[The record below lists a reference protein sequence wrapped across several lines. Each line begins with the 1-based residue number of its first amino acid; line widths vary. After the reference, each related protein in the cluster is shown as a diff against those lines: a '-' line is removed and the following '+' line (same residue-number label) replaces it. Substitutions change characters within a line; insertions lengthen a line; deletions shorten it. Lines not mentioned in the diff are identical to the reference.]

1 MAVSFLSVSNFTAF
15 LGIKTD
21 NLSMR
26 SIWSG
31 SIGFGLVNIPVKLY
45 SASQSHE
52 GLDLDMLHKEDHS
65 PIRYARICREDGEE
79 IAYEDIVKGYEY
91 KKGDYIVLSQEDLKK
106 ADAKKT
112 KTIEIKQFAD
122 ETEIDS
128 RYYDKPYYLEPDKGA
143 ERAYALLRDAL
154 ARSNKVAVA
163 KYAMRA
169 RDNMGAIKPIG
180 NALVLNQMRFPADL
194 RNPADLKFP
203 EQKADKQELEMALAL
218 IKQLDKPFIPEDWHD
233 TYTEELEAVI
243 EEKAKGHKP
252 KPHGKEPET
261 TRVKDLMSTL
271 KASLDTSK

>member
-1 MAVSFLSVSNFTAF
+1 
-15 LGIKTD
+15 
-21 NLSMR
+21 MR

-79 IAYEDIVKGYEY
+79 IPYEDIVKGYEY
-91 KKGDYIVLSQEDLKK
+91 KKGDYVVLTQEDLKK

-122 ETEIDS
+122 EDEIDS
-128 RYYDKPYYLEPDKGA
+128 RYYEKPYYLEPDKGA

-154 ARSNKVAVA
+154 ARSNKVALA

-169 RDNMGAIKPIG
+169 RDNMAAIKPIG
-180 NALVLNQMRFPADL
+180 NALVLVQMRFPADL
-194 RNPADLKFP
+194 RDAGDLKFP
-203 EQKADKQELEMALAL
+203 TEKAKKEELDMALAL

-233 TYTEELEAVI
+233 TYTEELEEI
-243 EEKAKGHKP
+243 IKDKANGHTP
-252 KPHGKEPET
+252 KKQGKQPQET
-261 TRVKDLMSTL
+261 KVKDLMDTL
-271 KASLDTSK
+271 RASLESSK